1 MCLPFVAPI
10 SIKKTFSFYLSHL
23 PCLLKHIIMIFKK
36 EKVDTRAKRCGP
48 GHLFSASA
56 TTVNNEANIFL
67 SCQYQLLKRCWQW
80 KYDTENPKPII
91 ASFPDTKNCWDVN
104 VSESFCVTDQSISLS
119 GRGRTTVTWGSRSDV
134 PLFSFLVAICL
145 SRWSSDLRNR
155 SLPYEDL
162 LFLRIKVSPR
172 VPTYFPIPLDTTCED

>member
-1 MCLPFVAPI
+1 
-10 SIKKTFSFYLSHL
+10 
-23 PCLLKHIIMIFKK
+23 MIFKK

-91 ASFPDTKNCWDVN
+91 ASFPDRKNCWDVN
-104 VSESFCVTDQSISLS
+104 VSESYCVTDQSISLS

-134 PLFSFLVAICL
+134 PLFSFLVSICL
-145 SRWSSDLRNR
+145 SKCSSDLRNG

-162 LFLRIKVSPR
+162 LFLGIKVSPR